1 MLIAIEIGGTKLQLA
16 LGREDGTIVKTVRGR
31 VKAEDGAQ
39 GILAWF
45 DAQTSALLQ
54 EYGGGG
60 NGQAEDPVR
69 AIGVGFGGPLET
81 ATGTV
86 LKSVQIK
93 GWDNFSLKKWFEDR
107 FGIPTFSRSFMHFGS
122 TSMASA
128 SIAAVGMKS
137 AFARSGALPR
147 NFRKASSIFF
157 VSRPQD
163 VSMTRMFL
171 SLPCLSFSVFY
182 HGKRGTKRRTKK
194 LAGNRSGRYPRRYF
208 FGNHPTSSRVCD
220 TK

>member
-31 VKAEDGAQ
+31 VTAEDGAQ
-39 GILAWF
+39 GILVWF

-107 FGIPTFSRSFMHFGS
+107 FGIPTFVFNDSSAAGYGEYRIGS
-122 TSMASA
+122 GRGTNQFFYTNIGTGIGGSLIVASA
-128 SIAAVGMKS
+128 E
-137 AFARSGALPR
+137 
-147 NFRKASSIFF
+147 ASSSTGASTTARASARRNWATHGSPTGPPATPARTRNWSSSAPANLWKN
-157 VSRPQD
+157 VSAPLI
-163 VSMTRMFL
+163 T
-171 SLPCLSFSVFY
+171 SLPTAS
-182 HGKRGTKRRTKK
+182 
-194 LAGNRSGRYPRRYF
+194 
-208 FGNHPTSSRVCD
+208 
-220 TK
+220 